1 MAITILSSS
10 YTGLNSYIVNV
21 EVDIFNGLPGFSIV
35 GMGDTAI
42 IESRERIRSSLKN
55 IDVIFPAKKVI
66 VNLSPADI
74 RKKGSQFDLSIC
86 TGILANLGYIT
97 NMARL
102 NKYLI
107 LGELSLNG
115 DVKSCKGIINA
126 VILAK
131 NNNLEGIII
140 PYDNYK
146 EASLIKGIKI
156 IPVKNLNDVF
166 RFLNEGKYR
175 NVENNCS
182 EVQPNTEY
190 PDFSDIKGQ
199 SHAKRAAEIAA
210 AGGHNIF
217 LTGDPGSGKSMIAKR
232 LISILPDMHE
242 EEIIETTR
250 IYSIAGMLSPDF
262 PKVSQRPFRAPHHTA
277 STVSLVGGAM
287 RPGEISL
294 ALNGVLFLD
303 ELGEY
308 PVKLLEVLRQPLEDG
323 KITISRASFSAVY
336 PVNMILITASNP
348 TPSGYF
354 PDDPRCCDT
363 LRDIKRYMKKFSG
376 PLLDRMDIYV
386 EFKKLSN
393 TEIINM
399 KTGESSAEIRKRV
412 LKAREIQYSR
422 YKKIKLNKDME
433 KKDIEKYC
441 FLDDTM
447 LDFLNS
453 AIEKFEL
460 SARAYDKILKVART
474 IADLGE
480 TENINIHHLS
490 EALNYRKK

>member
-1 MAITILSSS
+1 MAITILSAS
-10 YTGLNSYIVNV
+10 YTGMNSYIVNV

-86 TGILANLGYIT
+86 TGILANLGYIE
-97 NMARL
+97 NMPRL
-102 NKYLI
+102 EKYLI

-131 NNNLEGIII
+131 DNNLEGIII

-146 EASLIKGIKI
+146 EASLIKGINI

-166 RFLNEGKYR
+166 RFLNEGKYHTIK
-175 NVENNCS
+175 
-182 EVQPNTEY
+182 NTDFKSDLYTEDI
-190 PDFSDIKGQ
+190 DFSDIKGQ

-210 AGGHNIF
+210 AGGHNLF
-217 LTGDPGSGKSMIAKR
+217 LIGDPGSGKSMIAKR
-232 LISILPDMHE
+232 MTTILPRMHE

-250 IYSIAGMLSPDF
+250 IYSIAGMLSPEF
-262 PKVSQRPFRAPHHTA
+262 PVVSERPFRAPHHTA
-277 STVSLVGGAM
+277 STVSLVGGSL

-294 ALNGVLFLD
+294 ALNGILFLD

-308 PVKLLEVLRQPLEDG
+308 PLKLLEVLRQPLEDG
-323 KITISRASFSAVY
+323 KVTISRADFSAIY

-354 PDDPRCCDT
+354 PNDPRCIDT
-363 LRDIKRYMKKFSG
+363 LRDIKRYIKKFSG
-376 PLLDRMDIYV
+376 PLLDRMDLYV
-386 EFKKLSN
+386 ELKKLSYR
-393 TEIINM
+393 EILNM
-399 KTGESSAEIRKRV
+399 NNGESSAEIKKRV
-412 LKAREIQYSR
+412 LKARKIQYLR
-422 YKKIKLNKDME
+422 YKSIKLNKDMK

-441 FLDDTM
+441 ILNNEI
-447 LDFLNS
+447 LEFLNS
-453 AIEKFEL
+453 VIEKFDL
-460 SARAYDKILKVART
+460 SARAYDKVIKVART
-474 IADLGE
+474 IADLE
-480 TENINIHHLS
+480 ESENIEIRHLS

>member
-1 MAITILSSS
+1 MAITILSAS
-10 YTGLNSYIVNV
+10 YTGMNSYIVNV

-86 TGILANLGYIT
+86 TGILANLGYIE
-97 NMARL
+97 NMPRL
-102 NKYLI
+102 EKYLI

-126 VILAK
+126 VILVK
-131 NNNLEGIII
+131 DNNLEGIII

-146 EASLIKGIKI
+146 EASLIKGINI

-166 RFLNEGKYR
+166 RFLNEGKYHTIK
-175 NVENNCS
+175 
-182 EVQPNTEY
+182 NTDFKSDLYTEDI
-190 PDFSDIKGQ
+190 DFSDIKGQ

-210 AGGHNIF
+210 AGGHNLF
-217 LTGDPGSGKSMIAKR
+217 LIGDPGSGKSMIAKR
-232 LISILPDMHE
+232 MTTILPRMHE

-250 IYSIAGMLSPDF
+250 IYSIAGMLSPEF
-262 PKVSQRPFRAPHHTA
+262 PVVSERPFRAPHHTA
-277 STVSLVGGAM
+277 STVSLVGGSL

-294 ALNGVLFLD
+294 ALNGILFLD

-308 PVKLLEVLRQPLEDG
+308 PLKLLEVLRQPLEDG
-323 KITISRASFSAVY
+323 KVTISRADFSAIY

-354 PDDPRCCDT
+354 PNDPRCIDT
-363 LRDIKRYMKKFSG
+363 LRDIKRYIKKFSG
-376 PLLDRMDIYV
+376 PLLDRMDLYV
-386 EFKKLSN
+386 ELKKLSYR
-393 TEIINM
+393 EILNM
-399 KTGESSAEIRKRV
+399 NNGESSAEIKKRV
-412 LKAREIQYSR
+412 LKARKIQYLR
-422 YKKIKLNKDME
+422 YKSIKLNKDMK

-441 FLDDTM
+441 ILNNEI
-447 LDFLNS
+447 LEFLNS
-453 AIEKFEL
+453 VIEKFDL
-460 SARAYDKILKVART
+460 SARAYDKVIKVART
-474 IADLGE
+474 IADLE
-480 TENINIHHLS
+480 ESENIEIRHLS